1 MGSTAAL
8 PYPMPSPGRCRA
20 KAPIIELR
28 TLSYFVRIVEMGSLS
43 RAAGSL
49 HVAQSALSQQVSAL
63 ESDLQTPLLL
73 RSTRGVVPTDAG
85 RMLYQHAQQILQQ
98 AESARAAVSS
108 CTAQPAGQVA
118 LGVPLSLV
126 APLALP
132 LFQAVR
138 AAYPAIRLQV
148 LEELSGTILE
158 WIKNGRLAVGIAFDD
173 GNLEGLHATPL
184 LEERLFLI
192 VPPKSKLAR
201 RKSIS
206 LKDVASLDLV
216 LPSSEQGVRSRVDG
230 ALARAGLTIARPVT
244 EVNSLTLLRQ
254 AAAAG
259 MGATI
264 LAWPSVQGEL
274 SRGEVAAV
282 EITRPAITRTA
293 CLCVSASA
301 PRTRVLDAVTAEVR
315 RAVRD
320 TPRAAAWRGVRSLDT

>member
-1 MGSTAAL
+1 
-8 PYPMPSPGRCRA
+8 
-20 KAPIIELR
+20 
-28 TLSYFVRIVEMGSLS
+28 MGSLS

-63 ESDLQTPLLL
+63 ESDLKTPLLL
-73 RSTRGVVPTDAG
+73 RSTRGVVPTEAG
-85 RMLYQHAQQILQQ
+85 RLLYQHAQQMLQQ
-98 AESARAAVSS
+98 ADSARAAVAS
-108 CTAQPAGQVA
+108 CTSQPAGQVA
-118 LGVPLSLV
+118 MGVPLSLV

-173 GNLEGLHATPL
+173 GNLEGLLATPL

-192 VPPKSKLAR
+192 VPAKSRWSR
-201 RKSIS
+201 RKSVS
-206 LKDVASLDLV
+206 LKEVTSLDLV
-216 LPSSEQGVRSRVDG
+216 LPSPEQGVRPRVDS
-230 ALARAGLTIARPVT
+230 AMARAGLSIERPVT
-244 EVNSLTLLRQ
+244 EVNSLTLLKQ
-254 AAAAG
+254 ATAAG

-264 LAWPSVQGEL
+264 LAWPSVQAEL
-274 SRGEVAAV
+274 ARGEVAAV

-293 CLCVSASA
+293 CLCVSAAA

-315 RAVRD
+315 RSVRD
-320 TPRAAAWRGVRSLDT
+320 TLRTAGWRGVRSLDS

>member
-1 MGSTAAL
+1 
-8 PYPMPSPGRCRA
+8 
-20 KAPIIELR
+20 
-28 TLSYFVRIVEMGSLS
+28 MGSLS

-63 ESDLQTPLLL
+63 ESDLKTPLLL
-73 RSTRGVVPTDAG
+73 RSTRGVVPTEAG
-85 RMLYQHAQQILQQ
+85 RLLYQHAQQMLQQ
-98 AESARAAVSS
+98 ADSARAAVAS
-108 CTAQPAGQVA
+108 CTSQPAGQVA
-118 LGVPLSLV
+118 MGVPLSLV

-173 GNLEGLHATPL
+173 GNLEGLLATPL

-192 VPPKSKLAR
+192 VPAKSRWSR
-201 RKSIS
+201 RKSVS
-206 LKDVASLDLV
+206 LKEVTSLDLV
-216 LPSSEQGVRSRVDG
+216 LPSPEQGVRSRVDS
-230 ALARAGLTIARPVT
+230 AMARAGLSIERPVT
-244 EVNSLTLLRQ
+244 EVNSLTLLKQ
-254 AAAAG
+254 ATAAG

-264 LAWPSVQGEL
+264 LAWPSVQAEL
-274 SRGEVAAV
+274 ARGEVAAV

-293 CLCVSASA
+293 CLCVSAAA

-315 RAVRD
+315 RSVRD
-320 TPRAAAWRGVRSLDT
+320 TLRTAGWRGVRSLDS